1 MATDPRTYTVAG
13 ILLKATERA
22 ILVDVMHVN
31 TTEIK
36 PSEKEWFPKTQ
47 VLEMIVTSE
56 DDRLS
61 AEIHGEEIPLD
72 EFTVKHWIL
81 SEKGLVK

>member
-1 MATDPRTYTVAG
+1 MATDPRTYTVVG

-22 ILVDVMHVN
+22 ILVDVMHVD
-31 TTEIK
+31 TEEIK
-36 PSEKEWFPKTQ
+36 PSKKEWFPKTQ

-56 DDRLS
+56 EDRLN
-61 AEIHGEEIPLD
+61 AEIHEEEVPLD